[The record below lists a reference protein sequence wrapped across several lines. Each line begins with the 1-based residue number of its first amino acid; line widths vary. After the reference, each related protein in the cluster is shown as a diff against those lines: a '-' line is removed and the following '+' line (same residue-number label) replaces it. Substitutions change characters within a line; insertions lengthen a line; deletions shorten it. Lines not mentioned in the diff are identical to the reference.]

1 MDYCFYKHTLKYTH
15 VLHELELFFTNGD
28 IFITNNEDLTQ
39 EFITSPN
46 YVTSSYCDYLL
57 NERLSNELLEDKPM
71 FVTDGHFNE
80 DTQLCTTCCSDLP
93 EFVNNV
99 QSSKTRPFKK
109 YPIFVVEN
117 YNNNDID
124 DMLELD
130 PNKNYYSNS
139 NKNYYS
145 NSNKNY
151 YSNSEKLCGDYED
164 SYNDSY
170 EDSYNDSYE
179 DSYNDSYNENEKLYG
194 FTDDYEEYWDSIYNE

>member
-71 FVTDGHFNE
+71 FVTAGHFNE

-130 PNKNYYSNS
+130 PNKNYYSNP
-139 NKNYYS
+139 
-145 NSNKNY
+145 NKNY
-151 YSNSEKLCGDYED
+151 YSNSEKLCGD
-164 SYNDSY
+164 Y

>member
-46 YVTSSYCDYLL
+46 YVTSSYCDHLL

-71 FVTDGHFNE
+71 FVAAGHFNE

-139 NKNYYS
+139 
-145 NSNKNY
+145 
-151 YSNSEKLCGDYED
+151 EKLCGDYED

-170 EDSYNDSYE
+170 EDSYNDSYNDNEE
-179 DSYNDSYNENEKLYG
+179 DKFLYG
-194 FTDDYEEYWDSIYNE
+194 NISDDYEEYWDSIYN